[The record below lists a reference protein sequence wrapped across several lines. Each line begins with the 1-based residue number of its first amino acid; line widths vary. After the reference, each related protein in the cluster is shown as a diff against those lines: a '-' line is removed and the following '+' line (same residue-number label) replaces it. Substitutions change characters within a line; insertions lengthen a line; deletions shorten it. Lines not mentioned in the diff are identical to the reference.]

1 MGRYLM
7 SSDLDELVELQSRI
21 AFQDQTINE
30 LNDALTS
37 QQQQIDKLQYQLKLL
52 NDKLTDMEEG
62 MVGTMD
68 INQGDEKPPH
78 Y

>member
-1 MGRYLM
+1 M

>member
-1 MGRYLM
+1 M
-7 SSDLDELVELQSRI
+7 SNNDSNNDQDKLVDLQSRL

-52 NDKLTDMEEG
+52 NDKLVDMEEG
-62 MVGTMD
+62 TFD
-68 INQGDEKPPH
+68 INQGEEKPPH